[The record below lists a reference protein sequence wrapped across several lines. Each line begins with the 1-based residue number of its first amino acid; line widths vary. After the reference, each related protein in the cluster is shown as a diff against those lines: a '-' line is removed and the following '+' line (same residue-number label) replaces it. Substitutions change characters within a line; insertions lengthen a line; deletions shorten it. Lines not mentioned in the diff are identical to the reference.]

1 MILTIILILIII
13 ILAIKIHNIE
23 HFQMKCL
30 GNSVKLTTENSYET
44 MVKGR
49 CTNAYFGDNDLLL
62 DDNPDENDKKRK
74 CTIGHPI
81 SVADSA
87 LSKSKSFCK

>member
-1 MILTIILILIII
+1 MINTIILILIII
-13 ILAIKIHNIE
+13 ILAFKIYNIE

-30 GNSVKLTTENSYET
+30 GNTVKLTTENSYET
-44 MVKGR
+44 MLKGR

-74 CTIGHPI
+74 CTIGQPI